1 MENKNCDNNYSN
13 SDPILKSQI
22 CDRNISQ
29 KQEEDDKSNK
39 CQ

>member
-1 MENKNCDNNYSN
+1 MENKSCDNNCSN

-22 CDRNISQ
+22 CNISL